1 MNRPGRTETGPEPGR
16 KGVDI
21 TRYHAGWV
29 VPIAGRPIRDGWV
42 DVDGGVV
49 TAIGRSAGGGSARRR
64 YVDLRACAILPGL
77 VNAHVHLELSG
88 LRHQVQPAPSMPLW
102 VRRMTARRAAGAP
115 DQAAIE
121 RAVAE
126 ARRCGTALLGDVANT
141 PASVAPLR
149 AAGMPAVVFSELL
162 GFDEPNP
169 TALVARA
176 CARCESQTEPNPRL
190 RLAAHAPYSVSPALF
205 TALRTAAEERRLW
218 PLSVHLAESREEL
231 EFLRA
236 GTGAWR
242 DLLEQL
248 GRWDPDWTAGTA
260 SPVGYLENLGWLG
273 PGVLLVH
280 GVHLTDVE
288 LGRIAAAG
296 ATLVTCP
303 RSNRWTGAG
312 APPVDRFHAAGLRL
326 AVGTDSLASVADLNL
341 FAELA
346 EMRRL
351 APAAPAAELL
361 RAATLSGAEAL
372 GYGATHGAITAGR
385 RAALIAVAGAGQADD
400 VEEYLLGGVG
410 PQDITWIDSAGEPG
424 ECRQKS
430 P

>member
-1 MNRPGRTETGPEPGR
+1 M
-16 KGVDI
+16 

-29 VPIAGRPIRDGWV
+29 VPITGRPIRNGWV
-42 DVDGGVV
+42 GVDGGKV
-49 TAIGRSAGGGSARRR
+49 TAVGRSAGAGSGQHRD
-64 YVDLRACAILPGL
+64 VDLRNCAILPGL

-88 LRHQVQPAPSMPLW
+88 LRDQVSPAPSMPDW
-102 VRRMTARRAAGAP
+102 VRRMAARRAGAAP
-115 DQAAIE
+115 DAAAIE
-121 RAVAE
+121 QAVAE
-126 ARRCGTALLGDVANT
+126 ARRCGTVLMGDIANT

-162 GFDEPNP
+162 GFDERDPA
-169 TALVARA
+169 ALVART
-176 CARCESQTEPNPRL
+176 CARFERQDGDNPRL

-205 TALRTAAEERRLW
+205 TALRAAAEERQLW

-231 EFLRA
+231 EFLRT

-242 DLLEQL
+242 DLLEEL
-248 GRWDPDWTAGTA
+248 GRWDPDWSAGTA
-260 SPVGYLENLGWLG
+260 SPVGYLDKLGWLG
-273 PGVLLVH
+273 PGTLVVH
-280 GVHLTDVE
+280 GVHLTDAE
-288 LGRIAAAG
+288 LARIAEAG
-296 ATLVTCP
+296 ATVVTCP

-312 APPVDRFHAAGLRL
+312 DPPIDRFHAAGVRL

-351 APAAPAAELL
+351 TPAMPAAELL

-372 GYGATHGAITAGR
+372 GYGTTHGAITAGR
-385 RAALIAVAGAGQADD
+385 RAALIAVAGAGQAGD
-400 VEEYLLGGVG
+400 VEEYLVGGVG
-410 PQDITWIDSAGEPG
+410 PQDITWIDSVGEPG
-424 ECRQKS
+424 ECSQSS